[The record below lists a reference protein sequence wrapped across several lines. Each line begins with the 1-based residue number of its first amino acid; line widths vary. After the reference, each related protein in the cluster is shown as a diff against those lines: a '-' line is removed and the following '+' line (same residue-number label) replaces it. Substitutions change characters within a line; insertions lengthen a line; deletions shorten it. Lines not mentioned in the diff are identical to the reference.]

1 MGVLSLDLQQ
11 TDAGEGYEE
20 DIRRLEHAIESEE
33 NARISGDSELSTA
46 LGNERTARQGA
57 DAEIWQEINTLEAAS
72 DVVDVVGTY
81 ADLQN
86 YDTSKLHAN
95 DLIKVLRDSTHNDA
109 ITYYRWS
116 GSAFNYV
123 GAEGPYYTTAET
135 DTLLNAKQD
144 KIIAG
149 NNIQI
154 AADGKTISATD
165 TTYSAGTNV
174 QISAGNVIS
183 ATDTKYSAG
192 VGLLLE
198 GSEFAVDT
206 SVVAELSDIPSQTS
220 DLVNNGSDGLSTY
233 VEADELATVATSG
246 SYNDLTNKPTI
257 PAAQIQSDWTQSDTS
272 AVDYIK
278 NKPTI
283 PAPYVLPPATTSD
296 LGGIIVGTNLSVD
309 SDGVLS
315 AVDTTYTAGNNVQI
329 NNNVISATNTTYGVF
344 DDDTDGLT
352 PGPTS
357 AEISAGKFL
366 KADGT
371 WDIPATA
378 SYTAGNGISIDAN
391 NEISADTTVLATQT
405 DLSGKQ
411 DTLTAGGNIQINN
424 NVISATD
431 TTYSTFTTD
440 LNGLVPGPSA
450 AEVSAGNKFLKA
462 DGSWATVQ
470 ASSIVTLYSNS
481 SLGSSTSIY
490 DDSSLTTA
498 VEGRDIKTAMGAG
511 TVIIHDTDGN
521 DYVVVSG
528 DITSGALYQ
537 AVHDNKLYKISYEWD
552 DDTIMSVAVTNVQP
566 RLTAGSN
573 ISISGNTISATDTTY
588 SNFVGTDGED
598 DGAAGLVP
606 APMIGQFQGVL
617 KATGTWGKV
626 DYSEVLNTPTNFTGA
641 TSSTAGTSG
650 LVPAP
655 AAGAQEKVL
664 HGDGTWKDTTA
675 KLVEMSYGES
685 NAWAKFI
692 AAYNAGSIVYCRASS
707 NADPAS
713 GSQTRKAF
721 MAYVNNET
729 NPTSVEFQY
738 VRSVSSKTDSQ
749 QGDQVFVY
757 TLKNTSG
764 GQWSV
769 ASRNMS
775 PKINVSAPIT
785 KTFSNGANA
794 TVTIGANAMTGATS
808 SAAGAAGI
816 VPKPNSGDE
825 DKVLTGAGTWSN
837 ITGSNVDFSS
847 AAGTAVIKTIT
858 DSLGRTGIYF
868 ADGTL
873 ITTRKAQYVGPIST
887 AWGSLYEGHTND
899 YYKFAPTGGDDF
911 IAEPDVQVT
920 LFNSATSGSCWL
932 GAWENSPQIV
942 SGGWAIPAGA
952 LCFLRPTSWAGNIT
966 LNMYIQAIGKWK

>member
-81 ADLQN
+81 ADLQD

-144 KIIAG
+144 DIVAG

-272 AVDYIK
+272 AADYIK

-309 SDGVLS
+309 STGVLS

-371 WDIPATA
+371 WGEATGLTPVAITPSDYITFDQGITVNDVLGYKIGKLVNIHYDIQATLVAGQNVVGTATNKVLKTTYGAGRVTDWASNTVGTA
-378 SYTAGNGISIDAN
+378 SI
-391 NEISADTTVLATQT
+391 V
-405 DLSGKQ
+405 
-411 DTLTAGGNIQINN
+411 
-424 NVISATD
+424 VI
-431 TTYSTFTTD
+431 
-440 LNGLVPGPSA
+440 P
-450 AEVSAGNKFLKA
+450 
-462 DGSWATVQ
+462 
-470 ASSIVTLYSNS
+470 
-481 SLGSSTSIY
+481 
-490 DDSSLTTA
+490 
-498 VEGRDIKTAMGAG
+498 
-511 TVIIHDTDGN
+511 
-521 DYVVVSG
+521 
-528 DITSGALYQ
+528 SGAVRIY
-537 AVHDNKLYKISYEWD
+537 
-552 DDTIMSVAVTNVQP
+552 TNQ
-566 RLTAGSN
+566 
-573 ISISGNTISATDTTY
+573 
-588 SNFVGTDGED
+588 
-598 DGAAGLVP
+598 
-606 APMIGQFQGVL
+606 
-617 KATGTWGKV
+617 
-626 DYSEVLNTPTNFTGA
+626 
-641 TSSTAGTSG
+641 
-650 LVPAP
+650 
-655 AAGAQEKVL
+655 
-664 HGDGTWKDTTA
+664 
-675 KLVEMSYGES
+675 
-685 NAWAKFI
+685 
-692 AAYNAGSIVYCRASS
+692 
-707 NADPAS
+707 
-713 GSQTRKAF
+713 
-721 MAYVNNET
+721 
-729 NPTSVEFQY
+729 
-738 VRSVSSKTDSQ
+738 
-749 QGDQVFVY
+749 
-757 TLKNTSG
+757 
-764 GQWSV
+764 
-769 ASRNMS
+769 
-775 PKINVSAPIT
+775 
-785 KTFSNGANA
+785 
-794 TVTIGANAMTGATS
+794 
-808 SAAGAAGI
+808 AGAA
-816 VPKPNSGDE
+816 SAGDVWFFE
-825 DKVLTGAGTWSN
+825 A
-837 ITGSNVDFSS
+837 
-847 AAGTAVIKTIT
+847 
-858 DSLGRTGIYF
+858 
-868 ADGTL
+868 
-873 ITTRKAQYVGPIST
+873 
-887 AWGSLYEGHTND
+887 
-899 YYKFAPTGGDDF
+899 
-911 IAEPDVQVT
+911 
-920 LFNSATSGSCWL
+920 
-932 GAWENSPQIV
+932 
-942 SGGWAIPAGA
+942 
-952 LCFLRPTSWAGNIT
+952 
-966 LNMYIQAIGKWK
+966 

>member
-95 DLIKVLRDSTHNDA
+95 DLIKVLRDSTHSDA

-144 KIIAG
+144 TIVAG

-206 SVVAELSDIPSQTS
+206 SVVAELSDIPFQTS
-220 DLVNNGSDGLSTY
+220 DLVNNGSDGLSAY
-233 VEADELATVATSG
+233 VEYDELATVATSG
-246 SYNDLTNKPTI
+246 SYNDLVNKPTI

-278 NKPTI
+278 HKPTI

-315 AVDTTYTAGNNVQI
+315 AVDTTYTAGNNIQI

-378 SYTAGNGISIDAN
+378 SYTAGNGINIDVN

-405 DLSGKQ
+405 DLSSKQ

-450 AEVSAGNKFLKA
+450 AEVSAGDKFLNA

-470 ASSIVTLYSNS
+470 SGATVTTFYR
-481 SLGSSTSIY
+481 GSTWASIY
-490 DDSSLTTA
+490 KDSGLTTA
-498 VEGRDIKTAMGAG
+498 ATGQDILDALANGA
-511 TVIIHDTDGN
+511 VNI
-521 DYVVVSG
+521 
-528 DITSGALYQ
+528 
-537 AVHDNKLYKISYEWD
+537 
-552 DDTIMSVAVTNVQP
+552 AVTENSVNSTYSIVEYMTYANDVEADFALIASAAP
-566 RLTAGSN
+566 RMITLIAPDVSQTSFMEDTTHFQQKLTAGTN
-573 ISISGNTISATDTTY
+573 ITISGNTISATDTTY
-588 SNFVGTDGED
+588 SDM
-598 DGAAGLVP
+598 A
-606 APMIGQFQGVL
+606 
-617 KATGTWGKV
+617 
-626 DYSEVLNTPTNFTGA
+626 GA
-641 TSSTAGTSG
+641 TSSTAGTHG

-655 AAGAQEKVL
+655 SAGDQDKVL
-664 HGDGTWKDTTA
+664 RGDGTWGNATA

-685 NAWAKFI
+685 SAWAKFI

-707 NADPAS
+707 NSNPAS

-721 MAYVNNET
+721 MAYVNNAD

-757 TLKNTSG
+757 TLTNASG
-764 GQWSV
+764 GTWSV

-775 PKINVSAPIT
+775 PKINVSGPIT
-785 KTFSNGANA
+785 KTFSTGANA

-808 SAAGAAGI
+808 SAAGAAGV
-816 VPKPNSGDE
+816 VPAPAAGDE
-825 DKVLTGAGTWSN
+825 DKVLTGAGTWAKIEAGAGIN
-837 ITGSNVDFSS
+837 ITYNN
-847 AAGTAVIKTIT
+847 GTFTI
-858 DSLGRTGIYF
+858 SL
-868 ADGTL
+868 A
-873 ITTRKAQYVGPIST
+873 
-887 AWGSLYEGHTND
+887 
-899 YYKFAPTGGDDF
+899 
-911 IAEPDVQVT
+911 
-920 LFNSATSGSCWL
+920 
-932 GAWENSPQIV
+932 
-942 SGGWAIPAGA
+942 
-952 LCFLRPTSWAGNIT
+952 
-966 LNMYIQAIGKWK
+966 